1 VTEDEQTKAGRS
13 PRADAMRN
21 RARLVDAATQSFAE
35 HGVDASLEDIARCA
49 GVGIGTL
56 YRHFPTRDS
65 LVAAVYR
72 NEVDVLCESADE
84 LLASLPP
91 DQALAAWMQRFV
103 GYVATKRGMASALK
117 SMMGT
122 NTALFEECRR
132 RMNDAATRLL
142 GAAAAAGGVRS
153 DISATDLLRAM
164 GGICLA
170 TDNADLPEQA
180 RPLVALLLDGLR
192 YGVGA
197 PATADRLGAAG

>member
-1 VTEDEQTKAGRS
+1 MTEDEQTKAGRP

-153 DISATDLLRAM
+153 DIERDGPAARHGGHLPRDRQRRPARAGSAPRRAAARRPPLRRR
-164 GGICLA
+164 
-170 TDNADLPEQA
+170 
-180 RPLVALLLDGLR
+180 RPGH
-192 YGVGA
+192 G
-197 PATADRLGAAG
+197 